1 MLKHIPLGLI
11 ALAVLTTALF
21 GMPDPA
27 NAIGNDLAV
36 QMMAP
41 GLAAAGGFGMIFSDQ
56 LKFSTDQDLA
66 QIAGTYNSTNVI
78 NTGTP
83 GTVFGHAAA
92 LGRDVGKGIPVNVL
106 VQIVEA
112 FTSGGAA
119 TLQFQIETADNE
131 AFSTNNEVIAES
143 RAYALAE
150 LVAGKQFEVQY
161 LPNDCRQYLRVNYV
175 IGTATTTA
183 GKCTSGIVHGVQTND
198 NQG

>member
-1 MLKHIPLGLI
+1 MSIRQYLKYGLFVAALAIVASLGL
-11 ALAVLTTALF
+11 F
-21 GMPDPA
+21 DPA
-27 NAIGNDLAV
+27 SANADLSQLVGPAFAIGGA
-36 QMMAP
+36 
-41 GLAAAGGFGMIFSDQ
+41 GMIFSDQ
-56 LKFSTDQDLA
+56 LKFSTDQDLS
-66 QIAGTYNSTNVI
+66 QVAGTYASTNII

-83 GTVFGHAAA
+83 GTVYAAAAA
-92 LGRDVGKGIPVNVL
+92 LGRDVGKGNPVNVL
-106 VQIVEA
+106 VQVTEV

-119 TLQFQIETADNE
+119 TLQFQIESADNA

-161 LPNDCRQYLRVNYV
+161 LPNDCRQYIRVNYV

-183 GKCTSGIVHGVQTND
+183 GTCTAGIVHGVQTND